1 MVGMSKMASESF
13 SLKEMVK
20 EQRDDMKV
28 VRAAIESIDQ
38 HLTKLNSKVA
48 DHEERMQ
55 KTEKGLSAAEKKI
68 LYASA
73 IVSVLVVVA
82 ELWSKGLISIG

>member
-1 MVGMSKMASESF
+1 MVGTKKMASESF

-28 VRAAIESIDQ
+28 VRTAIESIDQ

-48 DHEERMQ
+48 DHEERIA
-55 KTEKGLSAAEKKI
+55 KAEKGLSNAEKKI

-73 IVSVLVVVA
+73 VVSMLVVIA
-82 ELWSKGLISIG
+82 ELWSKGLIHIG